1 MKTKSLSAVVLLVLA
16 AGSAVAAGQAIE
28 AKGKSEAIE
37 AKSKIE
43 AVTVYRGQALV
54 ARSVAVPGEK
64 GELEIIVPD
73 LPARVVPA
81 SLSASAADGVTIR
94 SVRYLSRAAAAAAS
108 EEVAE
113 MDAAIKKTT
122 NDIYANNQM
131 MVLITTKGGYIS
143 KLEDFSTALTKASL
157 VQGKLDLKALGEVTA
172 QVFKLREAL
181 AAERIKLNV
190 QAGELKEQLALLQRK
205 RKELTSKAGKTIRQ
219 AVIFLSKTT
228 DQPAAVRLNYLVDS
242 ANWSPAYNVRLGAA
256 GKKASVEYLA
266 EVNQTS
272 GEDWSD
278 VQLTLSTV
286 TPAMNARSPLLVPLW
301 IALRGAP
308 KKGPSKV
315 SAAQSYAQRQI
326 LLTSGQYG
334 QLGLWNVAVA
344 GKSQEEAGWHIN
356 RLAAENQRM
365 ELNVNVDAVSAGAW
379 ALRSAQ
385 EGLAVSYR
393 LPGKMNLTS
402 RSDRQLIQIA
412 KLELPAATYYQAIP
426 LLSSYVYHVA
436 EVENTSAL
444 PLLEG
449 RYSSYIGGEFVG
461 RGRLRLVARGQ
472 KAIIGFGVDTQLRCS
487 RELSEKSDRVSWG
500 SRIQSFRYKLRLQNY
515 KDKPVSVRLLDRI
528 PATKGEDL
536 RVTLGRMKDALSTDR
551 VYLRD
556 HRPRGILRWEITVP
570 ARAAGATARDVTY
583 TFEMKYAKDKHIG
596 REAAEVMKKMRAT
609 HADMFFSM

>member
-1 MKTKSLSAVVLLVLA
+1 MNTKSFSAVVMLVVA
-16 AGSAVAAGQAIE
+16 AGSTVAAG
-28 AKGKSEAIE
+28 EAIE
-37 AKSKIE
+37 ATSKIE

-54 ARSVAVPGEK
+54 ARSVAVPKEK
-64 GELEIIVPD
+64 GELEIVVPN

-108 EEVAE
+108 KEAAE
-113 MDAAIKKTT
+113 MDAAIKKTN
-122 NDIYANNQM
+122 NDIYANAQM
-131 MVLITTKGGYIS
+131 IVLTSTKGVHVS

-181 AAERIKLNV
+181 AAERIKLNEK
-190 QAGELKEQLALLQRK
+190 AGELKEQLALLQRK

-228 DQPAAVRLNYLVDS
+228 DQPAAIRLNYLVGS
-242 ANWSPAYNVRLGAA
+242 ANWSPAYNVRLGPG
-256 GKKASVEYLA
+256 GKTASVEYLA

-272 GEDWSD
+272 GEDWSN

-301 IALRGAP
+301 IALRGVG
-308 KKGPSKV
+308 KKV
-315 SAAQSYAQRQI
+315 SAKGSAALLYSQRQI
-326 LLTSGQYG
+326 ALFGGQYAY
-334 QLGLWNVAVA
+334 LGTWNVAVA
-344 GKSQEEAGWHIN
+344 GKSQEEAGWNIN
-356 RLAAENQRM
+356 RLAAENQRL
-365 ELNVNVDAVSAGAW
+365 ELNVDVDAVTAGAW

-385 EGLAVSYR
+385 AGLAVSYR
-393 LPGKMNLTS
+393 MPGKMNLAS

-412 KLELPAATYYQAIP
+412 KLELPAATHYQAIP

-436 EVENTSAL
+436 EVTNTSAL

-449 RYSSYIGGEFVG
+449 QYSSYLGGQFVG

-487 RELSEKSDRVSWG
+487 RELSDKSDRISWG
-500 SRIQSFRYKLRLQNY
+500 SRVQAFRYRLRLENY
-515 KDKPVSVRLLDRI
+515 KDGPVSVRLLDRI

-536 RVTLGRMKDALSTDR
+536 RVTLGRTKDALSTDQ

-556 HRPRGILRWEITVP
+556 HRPRGILRWEITLP
-570 ARAAGATARDVTY
+570 ARATGATARDVIY

-609 HADMFFSM
+609 HADMFLSM